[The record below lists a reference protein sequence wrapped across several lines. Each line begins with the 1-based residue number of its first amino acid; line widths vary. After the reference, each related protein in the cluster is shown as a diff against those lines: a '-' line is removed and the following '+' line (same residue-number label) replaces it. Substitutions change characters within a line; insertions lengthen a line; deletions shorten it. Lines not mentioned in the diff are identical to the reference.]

1 MGDLV
6 LSWSGQP
13 YDRVMPLITGEVKP
27 AGITLE
33 YQGLPGGIPGLFYE
47 QLKFERYDLSEMSFS
62 SFLVERSKGYPYRLL
77 PVFHNRNFS
86 YTQIAIRKASGIR
99 QDHVE
104 DLKGRSLAVGDYQQT
119 GALWVR
125 GVLQHEFGIH
135 PREIEWVQTRGQTFS
150 HTGLSGSKPPEG
162 VKLRYANAS
171 TGDLFLRGEIDS
183 SWGYG
188 VSESSVD
195 RRGADVRGNPEF
207 PLLFTDP
214 KAEAIR
220 YFKKTG
226 IFPPHHTTAVRGSI
240 LEKHPWVAGS
250 LMDAFEKAKQIAIT
264 RLKNLPPTLMV
275 FGGLYLQEVEENLGK
290 DPFVYGVKANAAAID
305 MVQTISVEQGL
316 TPKKQA
322 LDEIFPEEVLIAEER
337 L

>member
-27 AGITLE
+27 AGITLD

-47 QLKFERYDLSEMSFS
+47 QLKFRRYDLSEMSFS
-62 SFLVERSKGYPYRLL
+62 SFLVEKSKGYPYRIL

-86 YTQIAIRKASGIR
+86 YTQIVISEGSGIR
-99 QDHVE
+99 RDHVE

-125 GVLQHEFGIH
+125 GVLQHEFGID
-135 PREIEWVQTRGQTFS
+135 PREIHWVQTRGRTFS
-150 HTGLSGSKPPEG
+150 HTGVSGSKPPEG
-162 VKLRYANAS
+162 VNLRYADAGI
-171 TGDLFLRGEIDS
+171 GDLFLRGEIDA

-195 RRGADVRGNPEF
+195 RRGADVRDNPGF

-226 IFPPHHTTAVRGSI
+226 IYPPHHTTAVRQSI
-240 LEKHPWVAGS
+240 LEAHPWVANS
-250 LMDAFEKAKQIAIT
+250 LLEAFERAKQVAID
-264 RLKNLPPTLMV
+264 RLKKLPPSLMV
-275 FGGLYLQEVEENLGK
+275 FGGLYLQEVAENLGK

-305 MVQTISVEQGL
+305 MVQTLSMEQGL

-322 LDEIFPEEVLIAEER
+322 LAEIFPVEVLIAEER

>member
-1 MGDLV
+1 MSDLV

-27 AGITLE
+27 DGITLE
-33 YQGLPGGIPGLFYE
+33 YKGLPGGIPGLFYE
-47 QLKFERYDLSEMSFS
+47 QLKFERFDVSEMSFS
-62 SFLVERSKGYPYRLL
+62 SFLVERAKGYPYRLL

-86 YTQIAIRKASGIR
+86 YTQLAIRKSSGIR
-99 QDHVE
+99 QNHVE

-135 PREIEWVQTRGQTFS
+135 PREINWVQTRGKNFS
-150 HTGLSGSKPPEG
+150 HTGVSGSKPPEG
-162 VKLRYANAS
+162 VNLRHADAS
-171 TGDLFLRGEIDS
+171 IGDLFLRGEIDAA
-183 SWGYG
+183 WGYG
-188 VSESSVD
+188 PHVSSVD
-195 RRGADVRGNPEF
+195 RRGADVRDNPEF

-226 IFPPHHTTAVRGSI
+226 IFPPHHTTAVRESI
-240 LEKHPWVAGS
+240 LKEHPWVANS
-250 LMDAFEKAKQIAIT
+250 LLEAFEEAKRIAIS
-264 RLKNLPPTLMV
+264 RLKSLPPTLLV
-275 FGGLYLQEVEENLGK
+275 FGGLYLQEVEQNLGK

-305 MVQTISVEQGL
+305 MVQTMSVEQGL
-316 TPKKQA
+316 TQKKQA
-322 LDEIFPEEVLIAEER
+322 LDEIFPDEVLIAEER